1 MLFFPS
7 FKKCNKNGVGKE
19 TARKKMKEGI
29 YLTLSI
35 VLDRSLTCVLFST
48 PVKNVMI
55 INFLH
60 KYK

>member
-1 MLFFPS
+1 MIP
-7 FKKCNKNGVGKE
+7 KAIKVGKIDGRTE
-19 TARKKMKEGI
+19 TARKKVKNGI

-35 VLDRSLTCVLFST
+35 ILDKSLTSAFFSM